1 MYTNAINAIL
11 NVLSAQNQP
20 ITVQFASLLEN
31 MNLSF
36 ITTSASLYAQKIT
49 LPTMIA
55 INVTHVTL
63 FVLTAQDQLIIVP
76 LARHQAKINPSS

>member
-1 MYTNAINAIL
+1 MCTNAINAIL
-11 NVLSAQNQP
+11 SALLVKNQP
-20 ITVQFASLLEN
+20 ITVQFASLLEK

-36 ITTSASLYAQKIT
+36 ITTSASLHAQKIT

-63 FVLTAQDQLIIVP
+63 FVLTAQDQLIIAP
-76 LARHQAKINPSS
+76 LARHQAKMNPSS